1 MSTKDL
7 SNDLISNEIDNND
20 DFEVVLEPL
29 SGDDIDEDT
38 YTDNEVYVIGGG
50 DNTDIDAAETSDAFI
65 VDVDSDGAFDFAIAD
80 VDDNGMIHEDEIL
93 DITDLEFSS
102 DDLNEELDVDVETVN
117 ALDHDNVFAVNDEIT
132 VDEEAHDFVDESP
145 LFEDDLDDSAADGF
159 DDFGL

>member
-29 SGDDIDEDT
+29 SGDDIDENT

-80 VDDNGMIHEDEIL
+80 VNDDGMIHEDEIL
-93 DITDLEFSS
+93 DITDLDLSF
-102 DDLNEELDVDVETVN
+102 DDLEEDVETVD

-132 VDEEAHDFVDESP
+132 VDEETQDFVDESP
-145 LFEDDLDDSAADGF
+145 IFEDDLDDSDADGF

>member
-29 SGDDIDEDT
+29 SGDDIDENT

-80 VDDNGMIHEDEIL
+80 VNDD
-93 DITDLEFSS
+93 
-102 DDLNEELDVDVETVN
+102 
-117 ALDHDNVFAVNDEIT
+117 DHAEHRLMSQI
-132 VDEEAHDFVDESP
+132 
-145 LFEDDLDDSAADGF
+145 G
-159 DDFGL
+159 G

>member
-29 SGDDIDEDT
+29 SGDDIDENT

-80 VDDNGMIHEDEIL
+80 VNDDGMIHEDEIL
-93 DITDLEFSS
+93 DITDLELSS
-102 DDLNEELDVDVETVN
+102 DDLEEDVETVD

-132 VDEEAHDFVDESP
+132 VDEETQDFVDESP
-145 LFEDDLDDSAADGF
+145 LFEDDLDDSDADSF